1 MRATFAILVV
11 LAAAVGAPGAAG
23 AAGAAGA
30 EPDKAPH
37 LFPLHPC
44 YRSAGPDARETVGIV
59 ATNFTPG
66 GKVNVTVD
74 GTTLPD
80 QATANEKGEVFGSV
94 LAPYNAHGTR
104 RFGLTLTDVQAPE
117 KTASQESL
125 ITALDVRLRPRQARP
140 SSRVRFLG
148 RGFIDGPRI
157 YGHYLRAG
165 KLRRTV
171 KFGRPTGPC
180 GRLDVVRRQIPVRRP
195 ATGRWTLQVD
205 TQRAYSASP
214 RGVFVRV
221 GIVVKRVAGRG

>member
-11 LAAAVGAPGAAG
+11 LAAAVAAPAAAG
-23 AAGAAGA
+23 AQQ
-30 EPDKAPH
+30 EEKTPQ
-37 LFPLHPC
+37 LFPLHAC

-74 GTTLPD
+74 GTTLPEP
-80 QATANEKGEVFGSV
+80 ATANEKGEVFGSV
-94 LAPYNAHGTR
+94 LAPYNARGTR

-148 RGFIDGPRI
+148 RGFIDGTRI

-165 KLRRTV
+165 KVRRTV
-171 KFGRPTGPC
+171 RFGRPTGPC

-221 GIVVKRVAGRG
+221 GITVKRVAGRG